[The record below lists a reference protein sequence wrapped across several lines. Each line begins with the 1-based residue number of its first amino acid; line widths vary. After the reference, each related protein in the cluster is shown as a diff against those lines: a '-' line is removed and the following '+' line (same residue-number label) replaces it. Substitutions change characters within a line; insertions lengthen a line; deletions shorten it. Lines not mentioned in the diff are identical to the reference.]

1 MPTNTAWSAFSNT
14 ALDSFDYTP
23 GAGDITNLGLLTSRA
38 VLASDPT
45 DSTYAGVVATAET
58 AFLTS
63 PDAGK
68 MTTAYGAALL
78 KYLQLPAKSKPLPG
92 FDDSPTWT
100 EMTDDPDEK
109 VGRTYTGK
117 PEKITTLEYALPG
130 NIALKT
136 ILDKYYLAGA
146 IWTLVQ
152 CYDDPKEA
160 SLYYTVFP
168 HCRIL
173 GVGGNNGE
181 NNSAGEFTVRFQPEG
196 GIYVP
201 CYVTQA
207 RTAST

>member
-1 MPTNTAWSAFSNT
+1 MSTNTAWSSFSNT
-14 ALDSFDYTP
+14 AIDSFDYTP
-23 GAGDITNLGLLTSRA
+23 GEGDITNLGLLTSRA
-38 VLASDPT
+38 ILASDPT
-45 DSTYAGVVATAET
+45 SSTYAGVVKANET
-58 AFLTS
+58 AFLAS
-63 PDAGK
+63 PSATT
-68 MTTAYGAALL
+68 MATAYGAATL

-92 FDDSPTWT
+92 YDDSPTWT

-117 PEKITTLEYALPG
+117 PEKITTLEYALPA

-152 CYDDPKEA
+152 CYDDPKETDIF
-160 SLYYTVFP
+160 YTVFP

-181 NNSAGEFTVRFQPEG
+181 NNAAGEFTVRFQAEG

-207 RTAST
+207 RVTT